1 MKRDSL
7 RCVQASNASL
17 MTLDG
22 TRTFLVGRERPVV
35 IDPGP
40 DEPVHLKR
48 VMDVLGGR
56 TPLCILLT
64 HRHADHAGGAAR
76 LADRTGAPLRAAT
89 AEGGAEP
96 LADGE
101 TIETDVGTLQAIATP
116 GHTPDHLAFLW
127 EGPEGRAVFTGDLVM
142 GEGATALVAE
152 PEGHVAA
159 YLASLERVRSLDA
172 DRLYP
177 THGHAIEDPAAALD
191 RYRAHRESRI
201 AQVRQVLAAHEAC
214 SPADLLDEVYGAD
227 LHPKL
232 AAHARGSIAAIL
244 TFLEG
249 RGEIR
254 VGRDGC
260 YHPAS

>member
-17 MTLDG
+17 MTLGG
-22 TRTFLVGRERPVV
+22 TRTFLVGDARPVV

-40 DEPVHLKR
+40 DDPAHLDR
-48 VMDVLGGR
+48 VMEVLGGR

-64 HRHADHAGGAAR
+64 HRHADHAAGAGT
-76 LADRTGAPLRAAT
+76 LAARTGAPIRAAT

-96 LADGE
+96 LADGD
-101 TIETDVGTLQAIATP
+101 TIETDAGTIQAIATP

-127 EGPEGRAVFTGDLVM
+127 EGPQGRVIFTGDLVM

-159 YLASLERVRSLDA
+159 YLASLERLRGLGA

-177 THGHAIEDPAAALD
+177 THGPAIENPAEALD
-191 RYRAHRESRI
+191 RYRRHRESRI
-201 AQVRQVLAAHEAC
+201 AQVRQVLSAHEAC
-214 SPADLLDEVYGAD
+214 SAGDLLDEVYGAD

-254 VGRDGC
+254 IGRDGC